1 MAVGPSPTRTLDNDQ
16 IRGFDTPI
24 TANICHNLVLETF
37 FIFLESE
44 AVKAD
49 WVPSVA
55 ESL

>member
-1 MAVGPSPTRTLDNDQ
+1 MAVGPSPTCTLDNDQ